1 MKSAALLSLVAA
13 VAAVPCASGH
23 ANYPTTTIAGIEVVD
38 TQLVRDAL
46 SLIKNSGL
54 NDYVVKHQIRSWLY
68 GAQQLNNNATLKSIV
83 DPEAQAV
90 TILLHDLGWDMSPD
104 SPWTTKENR
113 FEVDSANGARNFVQG
128 HPDGKKWSAVKVQQ
142 MWDAIALQGAYSL
155 AKAKEP
161 LVWGSIQ
168 GIANDYR
175 GAGPFGINQTIV
187 DQVVAA
193 YPNDDL
199 LYGTNETFKWFC
211 EYKPETTY
219 GNFSPLTNFPFRT
232 LENSMLTSSLIDTW
246 VENWGNYFVPGYN
259 STGYRAVDQF
269 RSVF

>member
-1 MKSAALLSLVAA
+1 MKAATILSLVAA
-13 VAAVPCASGH
+13 AAAVPCSGSGSPK
-23 ANYPTTTIAGIEVVD
+23 YPTTTIAGIEVVD

-54 NDYVVKHQIRSWLY
+54 NDYVVKHQIRSWLF

-104 SPWTTKENR
+104 SPFTTKEYR
-113 FEVDSANGARNFVQG
+113 FEVDSANAARKFVQE
-128 HPDGKKWSAVKVQQ
+128 HPGGKKWSTAKVQQ
-142 MWDAIALQGAYSL
+142 MWDAIALQGAYSI
-155 AKAKEP
+155 AASKEP
-161 LVWGSIQ
+161 LVWGSIN

-175 GAGPFGINQTIV
+175 GPGVFGINETIYN
-187 DQVVAA
+187 QIVAEF
-193 YPNDDL
+193 PNDDL

-219 GNFSPLTNFPFRT
+219 
-232 LENSMLTSSLIDTW
+232 DTW
-246 VENWGNYFVPGYN
+246 VEGWGTYFVEGYDA
-259 STGYRAVDQF
+259 TGHRQVDQF
-269 RSVF
+269 RTVF

>member
-1 MKSAALLSLVAA
+1 MKAAVLLSLAA
-13 VAAVPCASGH
+13 TAIAGCTPK
-23 ANYPTTTIAGIEVVD
+23 YPTTTIAGIEVVD

-68 GAQQLNNNATLKSIV
+68 GAQQLNNNATLKSLV
-83 DPEAQAV
+83 DPEAQAI

-104 SPWTTKENR
+104 SAWTTKEFR
-113 FEVDSANGARNFVQG
+113 FEIDSANGARSFVQN
-128 HPDGKKWSAVKVQQ
+128 HPDGKRWSKAKVQQ

-155 AKAKEP
+155 AAHKEP

-168 GIANDYR
+168 GIAVDYR
-175 GAGPFGINQTIV
+175 GAGVFGINQTIV
-187 DQVVAA
+187 DQVVAEF
-193 YPNDDL
+193 PNDDL

-219 GNFSPLTNFPFRT
+219 
-232 LENSMLTSSLIDTW
+232 DTW
-246 VENWGNYFVPGYN
+246 VEGWGTYFVEGYDA
-259 STGYRAVDQF
+259 TGHRQVDQF
-269 RSVF
+269 RTVF